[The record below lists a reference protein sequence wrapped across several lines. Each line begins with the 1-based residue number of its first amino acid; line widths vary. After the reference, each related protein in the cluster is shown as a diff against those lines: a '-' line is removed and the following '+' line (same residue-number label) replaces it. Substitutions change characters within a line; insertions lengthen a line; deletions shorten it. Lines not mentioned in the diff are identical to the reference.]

1 MRNDNAKTDYTAI
14 VAAYATQDRRHWRR
28 QDYYTY
34 AYSLQKLRQYEAGH
48 GVAREG
54 LLRWPQDERLGRVY
68 GWCVYYAYILP
79 FRREAGNRDVYFRA
93 VRSILQYCRQSPYT
107 PYERT
112 VWHLLQTFQGDP
124 HLSHAERD
132 RYISA
137 LDPELL
143 AANACHADG
152 EGILSCT
159 QSPREKWYALKTKYA
174 VKLKQYDRCIALC
187 EEALRRFP
195 ECHNNNDI
203 WFSYRIAYCHLLQG
217 QTDRSER
224 EFQALLRYSRH
235 WIVYRGLMYAAVRKK
250 DDRKA
255 LQYGSMAMLALGE
268 VTAKIHVLTELATLL
283 RNRQDMQTAYWHEA
297 WTVYWRE
304 KKHWHMEE
312 ALRQR
317 VRQSPFPVLTPDEL
331 QTALFSFWRTTA
343 HAGEPLYTG
352 SIARLLPA
360 ETGGFVRLYTGEE
373 FFFGK
378 EETARHPWH
387 KGEPVTFYLSCPEGG
402 AAARRAVHI
411 QPLSDGS
418 ANKGVGI

>member
-14 VAAYATQDRRHWRR
+14 VAAYAKQDRRHWRR

-255 LQYGSMAMLALGE
+255 LQYGSMAMLAPGE

-304 KKHWHMEE
+304 KKKLAYGRGLAATCPAESLSRPYAGRITNRVVFILAYDGTCRRTVVYRQHCTSV
-312 ALRQR
+312 ACRNRRFCAPLYGRRIFFRQR
-317 VRQSPFPVLTPDEL
+317 RNGPASLAQGTAGYVLSVLSGRWRRGSTCGSY
-331 QTALFSFWRTTA
+331 TA
-343 HAGEPLYTG
+343 
-352 SIARLLPA
+352 
-360 ETGGFVRLYTGEE
+360 V
-373 FFFGK
+373 
-378 EETARHPWH
+378 
-387 KGEPVTFYLSCPEGG
+387 
-402 AAARRAVHI
+402 
-411 QPLSDGS
+411 
-418 ANKGVGI
+418 VGRDCK